1 MNKNII
7 IVFVRNP
14 ELGKVKTRLSKTI
27 GNEDALKIYKI
38 LLKHTESVLGTA
50 I

>member
-27 GNEDALKIYKI
+27 GNEDALKIYRI
-38 LLKHTESVLGTA
+38 LLEHTESVLGTA